1 MLFKISTVDLS
12 HVVTKALHTLD
23 TKRKA
28 KIESWHNIWVVYI
41 MLLHLQYPARASTG
55 LQCNRTV
62 NKTTASVHSVTSE
75 LQYITV
81 ICIVE

>member
-1 MLFKISTVDLS
+1 MLPDKRFILLNLLMSS
-12 HVVTKALHTLD
+12 TLD

-62 NKTTASVHSVTSE
+62 NKATASVHSVTSE
-75 LQYITV
+75 LQLYITV
-81 ICIVE
+81 IFIVE